1 MNLGNSM
8 GSNGVSIGLF
18 FLTIQ
23 GAITGSPGGNWGG
36 IHNTGTIDN
45 VNIANG
51 ARVER
56 GIKNNNTMQTLLV
69 SGNVNGGVNNSGTLT
84 MLNLNNGG
92 TINGG
97 INNNRTM
104 GSISVSDSTVNGGI
118 NNGNANSTLNNIT
131 IETNDNVNGGIHNCS
146 SITNN
151 VTIKGNVTGK
161 VTNAGT
167 ITGNVTIRDGGI
179 IDTSSVNDPQNAID
193 NSGTIQGKISD
204 LYFNGGSVNNHN
216 SGVKVAHLT
225 MLALSLPLQIQ
236 IKTPQQSV
244 IKAKSQMVSS
254 ITVEL

>member
-36 IHNTGTIDN
+36 IHNTGTIGN

-118 NNGNANSTLNNIT
+118 NNGNTNSKIN
-131 IETNDNVNGGIHNCS
+131 
-146 SITNN
+146 
-151 VTIKGNVTGK
+151 
-161 VTNAGT
+161 
-167 ITGNVTIRDGGI
+167 GNVTISDGGA
-179 IDTSSVNDPQNAID
+179 IDASNASDPQNAID
-193 NSGTIQGKISD
+193 NSGQ
-204 LYFNGGSVNNHN
+204 FR
-216 SGVKVAHLT
+216 VKSAT
-225 MLALSLPLQIQ
+225 
-236 IKTPQQSV
+236 
-244 IKAKSQMVSS
+244 
-254 ITVEL
+254 